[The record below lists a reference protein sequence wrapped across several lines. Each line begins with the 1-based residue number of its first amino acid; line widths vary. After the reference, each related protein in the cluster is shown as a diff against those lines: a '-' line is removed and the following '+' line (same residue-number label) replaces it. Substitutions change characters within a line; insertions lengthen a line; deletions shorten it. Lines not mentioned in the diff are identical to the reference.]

1 MAISARFSSHSSIH
15 MSSPYLAEEEF
26 VKKALSLVD
35 NNMLRPTVAN
45 IQFWG
50 IMSCVEYGRASG
62 SMSWIYADIAIR
74 LCRELGYHKEEILS
88 TVIHTEDGSID
99 AVAMAMRR
107 RMFWSCFILDK
118 YVTVTSAGTHRIQ
131 CVGQAD
137 YDAHIIT
144 LAEIILLKEPDCHT
158 DIYGYPIHED
168 SLLNITKHYI
178 ACIEKFGQVNRWM
191 NKMSNHRQNDKA
203 LLPSI
208 AEYRNLDM
216 QLCSWQESLPEKFH
230 FTEGNLKYHQKFAGI
245 QHLAVWL
252 NCHVMWCCS
261 MIILHRGSLAYTNAV
276 YYATA
281 MTDELKTKIQRG
293 LETCYKCADTAI
305 DIFGVMKD
313 VCGHNM
319 VPYIGYLAYVLATF
333 LMASAFSDIDK
344 DGEKCQKG
352 AFTILVE
359 FNRSQ
364 TNDQSQQMPKTTF
377 FSQDLPS
384 STTPY
389 NQHDHYFAQERLHNA
404 QVVHDHLKSTEPD
417 YFKNIIFNNS
427 GFLYDAELFGHLV
440 LGSSRIQT
448 APYLQVSQSKC

>member
-1 MAISARFSSHSSIH
+1 
-15 MSSPYLAEEEF
+15 
-26 VKKALSLVD
+26 
-35 NNMLRPTVAN
+35 
-45 IQFWG
+45 
-50 IMSCVEYGRASG
+50 
-62 SMSWIYADIAIR
+62 
-74 LCRELGYHKEEILS
+74 
-88 TVIHTEDGSID
+88 
-99 AVAMAMRR
+99 
-107 RMFWSCFILDK
+107 
-118 YVTVTSAGTHRIQ
+118 
-131 CVGQAD
+131 
-137 YDAHIIT
+137 
-144 LAEIILLKEPDCHT
+144 
-158 DIYGYPIHED
+158 
-168 SLLNITKHYI
+168 
-178 ACIEKFGQVNRWM
+178 M

-313 VCGHNM
+313 VCVHNM

-352 AFTILVE
+352 LTILHE
-359 FNRSQ
+359 FIE
-364 TNDQSQQMPKTTF
+364 
-377 FSQDLPS
+377 
-384 STTPY
+384 
-389 NQHDHYFAQERLHNA
+389 A
-404 QVVHDHLKSTEPD
+404 
-417 YFKNIIFNNS
+417 I
-427 GFLYDAELFGHLV
+427 
-440 LGSSRIQT
+440 
-448 APYLQVSQSKC
+448 